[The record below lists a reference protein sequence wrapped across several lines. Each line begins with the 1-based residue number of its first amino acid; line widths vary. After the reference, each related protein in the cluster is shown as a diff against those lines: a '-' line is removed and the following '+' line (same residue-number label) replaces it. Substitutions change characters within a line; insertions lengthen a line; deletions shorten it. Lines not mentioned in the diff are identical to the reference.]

1 MDPTPHSIVW
11 GATVAAP
18 VFIVTAAATEAQ
30 MDGLD
35 SPESAQTIIQLAFD
49 AVSRGDA
56 RVVAALAAVGSVWAL
71 RRWGAQ
77 HLPWLATD
85 RGGAVL
91 SLAVGVAGSVLH
103 GLAAGQGVS
112 ADLVWQGVQTALA
125 ASGLWTVGRKLAKP
139 AQSGEVKP

>member
-1 MDPTPHSIVW
+1 MNPLPHSIAW
-11 GATVAAP
+11 GAAFVAP
-18 VFIVTAAATEAQ
+18 VFLVTAAATEAQ

-35 SPESAQTIIQLAFD
+35 SPETAQTLIQLAFD

-56 RVVAALAAVGSVWAL
+56 RVVAALAAVGSVWWL
-71 RRWGAQ
+71 RRWGAK

-85 RGGAVL
+85 RGGAAL

-112 ADLVWQGVQTALA
+112 LDLLWQGVQTALVS
-125 ASGLWTVGRKLAKP
+125 SGLWTVGRKLAK
-139 AQSGEVKP
+139 AGGDK